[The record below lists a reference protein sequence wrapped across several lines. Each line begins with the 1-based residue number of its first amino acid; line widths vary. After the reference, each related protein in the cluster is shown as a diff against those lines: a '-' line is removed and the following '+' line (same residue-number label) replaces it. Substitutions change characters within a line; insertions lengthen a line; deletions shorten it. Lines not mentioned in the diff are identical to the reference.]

1 MIVAENLPF
10 SFADSGPLT
19 GVEQLP
25 AKSGPP
31 GHKGQLTTWEA
42 VRTFLFAGNARFTLR
57 SLKTGMRYTYRVN
70 VNKKDL
76 KDPTKKDDPAYFVS
90 LLRGADNERDY
101 KYIGVMHGTRFSITT
116 ASRLPRTS
124 PSVQALIWF
133 LDAMEQ
139 QKDILA
145 DRLSALDGGTSSGV
159 VAKIEFW
166 HEGRCACC
174 GRVLTVPESIASGW
188 GPECAGRRTT

>member
-1 MIVAENLPF
+1 MCSIENLPF

-31 GHKGQLTTWEA
+31 GHKGPLTTWEA

-57 SLKTGMRYTYRVN
+57 SLKTGMRYTYRIN

-76 KDPTKKDDPAYFVS
+76 KDPAKKSDPAYFVS

-101 KYIGVMHGTRFSITT
+101 KYIGCMHGTRFFITT

-124 PSVQALIWF
+124 PSVVMLVKF
-133 LDAMEQ
+133 LDVMEH
-139 QKDILA
+139 K
-145 DRLSALDGGTSSGV
+145 LDGVLGTRL
-159 VAKIEFW
+159 EFW
-166 HEGRCACC
+166 HDGRCARC
-174 GRVLTVPESIASGW
+174 GRVLTVPESVASGW
-188 GPECAGRRTT
+188 GPECAKRRVA